1 MKHSLCQ
8 FMPVVL
14 VCSALSG
21 CAGLNTLSS
30 ATTPTDLFTLTP
42 KSTFDP
48 TLPRL
53 RQQIVVDEPTANA
66 GINSDRIPVQP
77 TPLQVKF
84 LPGVR
89 WIDTAPSI
97 VQTLLI
103 ESYENTNKVDAVGRS
118 AVTLRADYTIVT
130 DLREFQA
137 QLKPESGPNAPLV
150 VDVTMNMKV
159 VEATEDR
166 IIASRSFE
174 SLVAA
179 ESDSPDDIAEAFD
192 TALGRVLRNSV
203 EWSIRRMHSHTAK
216 MRAEAEARQAM
227 DSFVPQKE

>member
-1 MKHSLCQ
+1 MTLSLRHL
-8 FMPVVL
+8 VVASVL
-14 VCSALSG
+14 VSTLSG
-21 CAGLNTLSS
+21 CAGLNTLNS
-30 ATTPTDLFTLTP
+30 AATPTDLFTLTP

-48 TLPRL
+48 GLPRL
-53 RQQIVVDEPTANA
+53 RQQIVVEEPTANA
-66 GINSDRIPVQP
+66 AINSDRISVQP

-103 ESYENTNKVDAVGRS
+103 ESHENTNKVDAVGRS

-137 QLKPESGPNAPLV
+137 QLKPGSGPNALLS

-174 SLVAA
+174 AIVNAA
-179 ESDSPDDIAEAFD
+179 SDSPEDIAAAFD
-192 TALGRVLRNSV
+192 IALGRVMRNSV
-203 EWSIRRMHSHTAK
+203 EWSIRRMHSDTAR
-216 MRAEAEARQAM
+216 MRAEAAELAQ
-227 DSFVPQKE
+227 

>member
-1 MKHSLCQ
+1 MSLSIHRLMLTA
-8 FMPVVL
+8 FLFSV
-14 VCSALSG
+14 LSG
-21 CAGLNTLSS
+21 CAGLNTLTS

-48 TLPRL
+48 ALPRL
-53 RQQIVVDEPTANA
+53 RQQIVVQEPTANA
-66 GINSDRIPVQP
+66 AVNSDRISVQP

-89 WIDTAPSI
+89 WIDTAPAI

-103 ESYENTNKVDAVGRS
+103 ESYENTDKVDAVGRS
-118 AVTLRADYTIVT
+118 AVSLRADYLIVT

-137 QLKPESGPNAPLV
+137 QLRPESGPDTPLI

-159 VEATEDR
+159 VEAVEDR

-174 SLVAA
+174 SVVDAA
-179 ESDSPDDIAEAFD
+179 SDSPEDIAEAFD
-192 TALGRVLRNSV
+192 GALGRVMRNSV
-203 EWSIRRMHSHTAK
+203 EWSIRRMHSHTARK
-216 MRAEAEARQAM
+216 LAEEAEAAALL
-227 DSFVPQKE
+227 E